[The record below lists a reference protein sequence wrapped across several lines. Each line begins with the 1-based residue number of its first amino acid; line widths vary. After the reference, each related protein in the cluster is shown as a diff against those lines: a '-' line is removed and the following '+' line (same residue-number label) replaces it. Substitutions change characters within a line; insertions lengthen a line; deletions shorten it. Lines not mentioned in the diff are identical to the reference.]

1 VFIDASAMV
10 AIIANEAEGNSLR
23 LKLKATKHR
32 HISGMVI
39 YEAVLALIRIK
50 DVRKSEALEIFDE
63 FVKRYA
69 IKTMDIDRRLSEMAL
84 EVFERFGKGNHPAR
98 LNIGDCYSY
107 ACAKALKQPLLYKGD
122 DFSQTDI
129 SKA

>member
-10 AIIANEAEGNSLR
+10 AIIANETEGNSLR

-39 YEAVLALIRIK
+39 YESVLALVRIK
-50 DVRKSEALEIFDE
+50 GSRNSEALEILDE

-98 LNIGDCYSY
+98 LNMGDCYSY

-122 DFSQTDI
+122 DFSKTDI